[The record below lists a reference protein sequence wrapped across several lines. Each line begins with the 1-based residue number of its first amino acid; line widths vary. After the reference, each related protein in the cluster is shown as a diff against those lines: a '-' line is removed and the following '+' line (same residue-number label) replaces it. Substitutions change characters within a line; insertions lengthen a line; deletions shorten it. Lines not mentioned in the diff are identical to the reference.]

1 MSSDSLLD
9 TLEARGF
16 IDQTSSAD
24 LKVFLEKPRRVY
36 VGFDPTASSLHI
48 GNLVGICA
56 LRWFQ
61 IHGHT
66 PVVILGGATAKIGD
80 PSGKSIERPLLSKE
94 EINHN
99 VSALRKIFTPILDP
113 KGTYPEPV
121 FFNNDE
127 WLGRFTLLDF
137 MRDVGKFFRIGPMLA
152 KESVKTRL
160 NSPEG
165 ISFTEFSYQA
175 LQGYDFYHLFKHEEV
190 SIQMGGSDQ
199 WGNITAGIELT
210 RKILGKSVFGITYP
224 LLTKSDG
231 TKFGKTEEG
240 AVWLSKELL
249 SPYKFYQYF
258 IRLSDQDVIQLMR
271 MLTFMPIEEIR
282 EYETNLANAPQL
294 AQKRLAEEMTRL
306 VHGKAELKSAQK
318 ATEMATPGKK
328 VALSADHLKA
338 LIDQIPTKRFV
349 KADFL
354 GHFLID
360 VLVTSGLAESKGALR
375 RLIQNGGLYL
385 NEIRIEDPA
394 YTLSEKDLLEC
405 CALVALGKKNKALL
419 VLE

>member
-1 MSSDSLLD
+1 MSSDNLLNI
-9 TLEARGF
+9 LKARGF
-16 IDQTSSAD
+16 IDQTSSAE
-24 LKVFLEKPRRVY
+24 LEAFLEKPRRVY
-36 VGFDPTASSLHI
+36 VGFDPTAPSLHI

-94 EINHN
+94 EIAHN
-99 VSALRKIFTPILDP
+99 ISALQKIFAPILDP
-113 KGTYPEPV
+113 EGKYPKPI
-121 FFNNDE
+121 FFNNE
-127 WLGRFTLLDF
+127 QWLGRFTLLDF
-137 MRDVGKFFRIGPMLA
+137 MRDVGKFFRIGPMLS
-152 KESVKTRL
+152 KDSVKTRL

-165 ISFTEFSYQA
+165 ISFTEFTYQA
-175 LQGYDFYHLFKHEEV
+175 LQGYDFYHLFEQEDI

-210 RKILGKSVFGITYP
+210 RKILGKAVFGITYP

-258 IRLSDQDVIQLMR
+258 VRLSDHDVIQLMR
-271 MLTFMPIEEIR
+271 MLTFISIEEIQD
-282 EYETNLANAPQL
+282 YEKNLGHDPQA
-294 AQKRLAEEMTRL
+294 AQKRLAEEVTRL
-306 VHGKAELKSAQK
+306 VHGDLELASAQK
-318 ATEMATPGKK
+318 ATEVATPGKK
-328 VALSADHLKA
+328 IALSADGLKA
-338 LIDQIPTKRFV
+338 LADQIPTKRLV
-349 KADFL
+349 SANFL
-354 GHFLID
+354 DQTLID
-360 VLVTSGLAESKGALR
+360 VLIASGLAESKGALR

-385 NEIRIEDPA
+385 NENRIEDPS
-394 YTLSEKDLLEC
+394 YILSKKDLLDRH
-405 CALVALGKKNKALL
+405 AIVALGKKNKALL
-419 VLE
+419 VVE